1 MARGRC
7 RAIAAPKPIPITGAL
22 NKIVPEALTFAV
34 VALALASFA
43 YLALAIERVL
53 RFRSQLRRPPVS
65 GHMPAVTVMKPL
77 CGGEPELA
85 ENLRSFCRQDYSTF
99 QIVFGVRD
107 KADPSIAVVERIKA
121 EFPDHDIVLVTDE
134 RTLGVNLKIAN
145 LAHMLDAA
153 RHDILVISD
162 SDMRVGPDYLKS
174 VAAPFVSDKVGAA
187 TCLYA
192 ASARLPG
199 GGLAS
204 QLGAMFINDWFL
216 PSALIPMLFGKLS
229 FCFGATMA
237 VRRDVLE
244 KIGGFVALAD
254 HIADDYLLGRRVVE
268 QGLDV
273 AFVPYL
279 VENVTN
285 EPNFKT
291 LFAHE
296 LRWAR
301 TIRCVQPL
309 GYGFSFITDSV
320 PLALIAVIM
329 VYMATSSMAPALA
342 LLGCALLLRFA
353 LHLAVHATVGHKGCL
368 TPWLIPLRDL
378 FSVTVRM
385 SSFFGNKVVWRGQV
399 MTVGPVNGKSDA

>member
-1 MARGRC
+1 M
-7 RAIAAPKPIPITGAL
+7 
-22 NKIVPEALTFAV
+22 

-53 RFRSQLRRPPVS
+53 RFRSQLQWPPQP
-65 GHMPAVTVMKPL
+65 GHMPPVTVMKPL

-85 ENLRSFCRQDYSTF
+85 ENLRSFCRQDYSAF

-107 KADPSIAVVERIKA
+107 KADPSIAVVEQIKA
-121 EFPDHDIVLVTDE
+121 EFPAHDILLVIDE
-134 RTLGVNLKIAN
+134 RALGVNPKVAN

-153 RHDILVISD
+153 RYDILVISD
-162 SDMRVGPDYLKS
+162 SDMRVGPDYLKF
-174 VAAPFVSDKVGAA
+174 VVAPFVSDKVGAA

-192 ASARLPG
+192 ASARLRD

-204 QLGAMFINDWFL
+204 QLGAMYINDWFL

-244 KIGGFVALAD
+244 KIGGFLGLAD

-268 QGLDV
+268 QGMDV

-285 EPNFKT
+285 ELNLKT

-309 GYGFSFITDSV
+309 GYGFSFVTDSV
-320 PLALIAVIM
+320 PLALIAAIM

-342 LLGCALLLRFA
+342 LLGGAFFLRFG
-353 LHLAVHATVGHKGCL
+353 LHLVVHATVGHKGCL